1 MEDDKRVRRIADI
14 AEECGLRVWFSF
26 AVCHIHRMYGPEIA
40 RFELDDQ
47 QRCWV
52 SSDFLYAISGDHFR
66 EAVEHIG
73 HLVDNKGSQSRG
85 TLYAMKDSR
94 VSWWAIKEL
103 EDGTGVKS
111 VGAEGLDVLYTKT
124 GVERVMKRYDV
135 GRDCYIQEVD
145 QSGMFGR
152 RIGLSA
158 KTGGDSD
165 VPAGQNN
172 PGGGN
177 NNFFRSNF

>member
-1 MEDDKRVRRIADI
+1 MEDSKRVRRIADI

-26 AVCHIHRMYGPEIA
+26 AACHIHKMYGPEIA
-40 RFELDDQ
+40 YFELDDQ

-73 HLVDNKGSQSRG
+73 YLVDNKGSQSRG

-103 EDGTGVKS
+103 EDGTGVKT
-111 VGAEGLDVLYTKT
+111 VGAEGLDVLHTKK
-124 GVERVMKRYDV
+124 GVERIMKRYDV
-135 GRDCYIQEVD
+135 GRNCYIQEVD
-145 QSGMFGR
+145 QDGEAGKK
-152 RIGLSA
+152 IEWE
-158 KTGGDSD
+158 GGAD
-165 VPAGQNN
+165 
-172 PGGGN
+172 
-177 NNFFRSNF
+177 RSF